1 MAERSTQVADKTRGN
16 ESNIR
21 KYRKPLNI
29 NIGMIIFAVIFIYI
43 CICVVM
49 YFKDNHI
56 RPYEVREGS
65 LSTDNL
71 YTGIVLRE
79 ETIVTA
85 SSAGYVNYY
94 AREGE
99 RAAVGNLIYTVDETG
114 RLSEY
119 INNEISGENALSD
132 SELKQVKSEIVNFS
146 HGFSSENFSSTYD
159 FKYAIEGAALKYAN
173 SGLMDNIAELNNSD
187 FSGSVSLYHANETGI
202 VMYWTDGFEDLTAE
216 NVTEDILKKEDY
228 EKNLLVSNELVAA
241 GDPVYKICNKE
252 NWSMIIS
259 VDEAKAMELEEAE
272 YVKVRFMKN
281 QDESWAGVKILHN
294 SDGNVYAELSF
305 TNSMVSFV
313 NERFLEV
320 ELLLHEETG
329 LKIPNSA
336 IVEREFFLIPEV
348 YVTKSGDTNSVGVLR
363 ETVLEDGTRST
374 EYTEIDIYSLVDG
387 EYYVDAGILQ
397 TGDHLF
403 MPDSTQTYT
412 VSKRATLI
420 GVYNMNKGYADFR
433 QIEILYQ
440 NEEYSIVKSNT
451 EYGLNVYDLIV
462 QDASSVNVD
471 QFIYK

>member
-1 MAERSTQVADKTRGN
+1 MAERSIQVADKARGN
-16 ESNIR
+16 ESKVK

-29 NIGMIIFAVIFIYI
+29 NIGMIIFAVIFIYV
-43 CICVVM
+43 CICVAM

-56 RPYEVREGS
+56 RPYEVREGA

-71 YTGIVLRE
+71 YTGIVIRDE
-79 ETIVTA
+79 KVIT
-85 SSAGYVNYY
+85 SSTAGYVNYY

-114 RLSEY
+114 RLAEY

-132 SELKQVKSEIVNFS
+132 TQLRQIKSEIVNFT
-146 HGFSSENFSSTYD
+146 HGFSAEHFEKTYD
-159 FKYAIEGAALKYAN
+159 FKYAVEGTAIKLAN
-173 SGLMDNIAELNNSD
+173 AGLMDNIAELNNSE
-187 FSGSVSLYHANETGI
+187 FSGGVSLCYANDTGI
-202 VMYWTDGFEDLTAE
+202 VMYWTDGYESLTQDAITADIWENAE
-216 NVTEDILKKEDY
+216 Y

-241 GDPVYKICNKE
+241 GDAVYKICNKE
-252 NWSMIIS
+252 NWSLVIP
-259 VDEAKAMELEEAE
+259 VTETKAVELEEAE

-281 QDESWAGVKILHN
+281 QDESWAKVSILHN
-294 SDGNVYAELSF
+294 ADGNVYAELSF

-313 NERFLEV
+313 NDRFLEI

-336 IVEREFFLIPEV
+336 IVEREFFLIPERF
-348 YVTKSGDTNSVGVLR
+348 VTKSGETNSYGVLR
-363 ETVLEDGTRST
+363 EAVLEDGTRST
-374 EYTEIDIYSLVDG
+374 EYVEIDIYSLVDG

-397 TGDHLF
+397 SGNHLY
-403 MPDSTQTYT
+403 MTDSTEIYT

-462 QDASSVNVD
+462 QDASSVDVD